1 LDIIVTVLSKTHA
14 IQVLSMSYS
23 ALEHTRDLKYLFLDT
38 LYVGK
43 KLQKHMQRLK
53 IGILFKKNN
62 DIVR

>member
-1 LDIIVTVLSKTHA
+1 
-14 IQVLSMSYS
+14 MSYS
-23 ALEHTRDLKYLFLDT
+23 ALEHTRDLKHLFLDT
-38 LYVGK
+38 LSVGK